1 MNAEPTPRAA
11 YWRGAA
17 LAGLTA
23 LISGVSV
30 FVSKYGTQAVPDP
43 FVYTTARNVYVGGLL
58 LVALIALH
66 TWRRA
71 RGATAAAARGVQWRD
86 APSLVAIAIVGG
98 SVPFLLFFW
107 GLTLTTAPIASF
119 IQKTQFVWVAAL
131 AVPLLREAFGGWQ
144 AIALLALLG
153 GTVLQGSAPLR
164 GPGPGELLVFAATL
178 LWSIEAVLARRTLRC
193 VSPLVGAAAR
203 MAGGAVVMTGFLAA
217 SGRLD
222 ALLSLTLTQWLW
234 VAGPGLF
241 LLGYVVT
248 WYAALRRAPALVVTS
263 VLTLGAPVTSLLNAL
278 FVTHSVPSTTLA
290 GGAVLAIGAGLL
302 TLAMWRG
309 ADRWSARLERR
320 PVAAA

>member
-1 MNAEPTPRAA
+1 MNTDTAARAS

-58 LVALIALH
+58 LVALLALH

-71 RGATAAAARGVQWRD
+71 RGEGVATRGMGWRD
-86 APSLVAIAIVGG
+86 APALAAIALVGG

-164 GPGPGELLVFAATL
+164 GPGLGELLVFAATL
-178 LWSIEAVLARRTLRC
+178 LWSVEAVLARRTLQR

-203 MAGGAVVMTGFLAA
+203 MAGGAVVMAGFLAA

-263 VLTLGAPVTSLLNAL
+263 VLTLGAPVTSLLNAV

-309 ADRWSARLERR
+309 MDRWSSRLERR
-320 PVAAA
+320 PVGVA